1 MKKNNRRTRGRQNR
15 DQNRKRLWIVL
26 AAILLILGIVIVVS
40 IRKHDDV
47 NQVIEDLKNY
57 QGYTRVVKQ
66 EEYEFY
72 KYFVE
77 RNIGTEISSEEMDEK
92 VKAYIN
98 EVNAVFYL
106 GNQYG
111 LCEPYSFELLK
122 LRMEQE
128 NESRKVK
135 QKEEEVVYGL
145 TEFTLETY
153 FQYVYTNLETD
164 IQDYLADNSGGQ
176 MIQDAKN
183 WYEEGMKDSQ
193 IVESITYQVTQ
204 DGVTEKLV
212 VDQTQLKFL
221 GKADM
226 GLADFLSAAKVNDRY
241 EDDQTGS
248 YREVVVLDIQ
258 YTKEDFEGNEL
269 AVIVD
274 YIRQK
279 VYPMVIEQVKEQN
292 PVEFQLDS

>member
-15 DQNRKRLWIVL
+15 DQNRKWLWIVL

-212 VDQTQLKFL
+212 ADQTQLKFL

>member
-1 MKKNNRRTRGRQNR
+1 MKKHNRRTRGRRNR
-15 DQNRKRLWIVL
+15 NQNRKWLWVVL
-26 AAILLILGIVIVVS
+26 AAILLVLGIVIVVS
-40 IRKHDDV
+40 IRNHDDT

-176 MIQDAKN
+176 MIQDAKD
-183 WYEEGMKDSQ
+183 WYEESMKDSQ
-193 IVESITYQVTQ
+193 IVESITYQVAQ

-212 VDQTQLKFL
+212 ADQTQLKFL

-226 GLADFLSAAKVNDRY
+226 GLADFLSTAKVNDRY

-258 YTKEDFEGNEL
+258 YTKEEFEGNEL
-269 AVIVD
+269 AVIAD

>member
-1 MKKNNRRTRGRQNR
+1 MKKNNRRKRGRRNHN
-15 DQNRKRLWIVL
+15 QNRKWLWIVL

-40 IRKHDDV
+40 IRNHDDT

-72 KYFVE
+72 QYFVE

-183 WYEEGMKDSQ
+183 WYEDSMKDSQ

-212 VDQTQLKFL
+212 ADQTQLKFL

-226 GLADFLSAAKVNDRY
+226 GLADFLSTAKVNDRY

-248 YREVVVLDIQ
+248 YREIVVLDIQ
-258 YTKEDFEGNEL
+258 YTKEEFEGNEL
-269 AVIVD
+269 AVIAD

>member
-1 MKKNNRRTRGRQNR
+1 MKKHNRRTRGRRNR
-15 DQNRKRLWIVL
+15 NQNRKWLWVVL
-26 AAILLILGIVIVVS
+26 AAILLVLGIVIVVS
-40 IRKHDDV
+40 IRNHDDT

-176 MIQDAKN
+176 MIQDAKD
-183 WYEEGMKDSQ
+183 WYEESMKDSQ

-212 VDQTQLKFL
+212 ADQTQLKFL

-226 GLADFLSAAKVNDRY
+226 GLADFLSTAKVNDRY

-258 YTKEDFEGNEL
+258 YTKEEFEGNEL
-269 AVIVD
+269 AVIAD